1 MATAPGTHPWQLFRP
16 RGVRPCR
23 ADLHHG
29 RLRAKL
35 RASDVRHYDCPHWY
49 GFQLYGLRR
58 EWIPI
63 HVCATFPCRAGSTE
77 TATEVFTE
85 GDQAFAGGSGTFK
98 GTSFR
103 IPNPSE
109 GSTVRL
115 KFTASFSVP
124 SLFPTEPTTG
134 PLEWTITTPFT
145 FAGIIDPINLD
156 PISLTGH
163 GILTLSA
170 STDGFPPD
178 HGLYIMQ
185 SARFDFL
192 SMPEPSS
199 LVLIVSG
206 LAALA
211 ALAAVPTR
219 TVAPVS
225 L

>member
-1 MATAPGTHPWQLFRP
+1 MWLRLLALILGSSFGLAVSVHAEPICITGGSVQNFGPPTFATTIALTGTDF
-16 RGVRPCR
+16 
-23 ADLHHG
+23 
-29 RLRAKL
+29 
-35 RASDVRHYDCPHWY
+35 SYT
-49 GFQLYGLRR
+49 GFGA

-103 IPNPSE
+103 IPYPSE

-211 ALAAVPTR
+211 GWRLCRPAR
-219 TVAPVS
+219 
-225 L
+225 